1 MKNERGVI
9 RGAAVLLEI
18 HGNDTKTLVNIMF
31 PAIYMISMPMGH
43 HSFTLE

>member
-31 PAIYMISMPMGH
+31 SAITVISMPTGH
-43 HSFTLE
+43 YSFTPE